1 MDSGAIPPRLN
12 RSSWPRL
19 VAALAVRAVFNPNLA
34 RDLITAA
41 WAFRRRDWL
50 TTPPFLPLPAPEYMR
65 WRMYTA
71 YGDERAVPPLDD
83 VIRFAR
89 WRRQLLRL

>member
-1 MDSGAIPPRLN
+1 MDSGATPSRPN
-12 RSSWPRL
+12 QSSWPRL
-19 VAALAVRAVFNPNLA
+19 VAALAVRATLNPSLA
-34 RDLITAA
+34 RDLIAAA

-50 TTPPFLPLPAPEYMR
+50 TTAPFLPLPAPEYMR

-71 YGDERAVPPLDD
+71 YGDERAVPPMDD

-89 WRRQLLRL
+89 WRRKLLRL